1 MIGSMFMNPYSYS
14 LGARCGAEIIGT
26 MIALFLGDAAV
37 ANELLAKTKGNGYGW
52 GFLSMGFGFAF
63 GFATMMFDHV
73 SAYLNPAA
81 CLFQWV
87 VGNINGTEFLA
98 LAFSELAGAFLGAI
112 LLWLCYLPHFN
123 VVPEPPSVTEQDPF
137 FADPLLGAGANRT
150 FSPTDLAVGGYN
162 NDPLD
167 RHMRMNPGQA
177 IQGTMRDIGAVLGIV
192 HDDIKQRKEE
202 LLKVRWRT
210 CVLWGE
216 QGGVKPLGGT
226 PAPCSVVA
234 GQTLLLSHLQI
245 QNAPP
250 RSPPPHPWPLS
261 SPSKTPPPAPQSLGR
276 ASVVNKDDIRRKI
289 EVLDERS
296 RTLTE
301 HEVRAR
307 RAQDTLDTVIRG
319 GEQGI
324 RKSGDGFGGPVSRPS
339 TADEEGLDGVQLPK
353 TPAEVRYEALLVA
366 DQNIKLGIFCT
377 RPAIYAPH
385 WNFLCE
391 FMSTVT
397 LLVMANMIAARGSLL
412 YEPARG
418 LFGALFGF
426 ILGFFIFLI
435 VLVIGGPTGVA
446 INPARDLGPRI
457 AHWMLPIPGKGPSEF
472 LTYGWIPVIAPLC
485 GGAAAGGLFIL
496 IQKFTGETNVPPG
509 SVVCPNV

>member
-52 GFLSMGFGFAF
+52 GFLSMGFGLAF

-202 LLKVRWRT
+202 LLK
-210 CVLWGE
+210 
-216 QGGVKPLGGT
+216 
-226 PAPCSVVA
+226 
-234 GQTLLLSHLQI
+234 
-245 QNAPP
+245 
-250 RSPPPHPWPLS
+250 
-261 SPSKTPPPAPQSLGR
+261 SLGR

-301 HEVRAR
+301 HE
-307 RAQDTLDTVIRG
+307 
-319 GEQGI
+319 
-324 RKSGDGFGGPVSRPS
+324 
-339 TADEEGLDGVQLPK
+339 
-353 TPAEVRYEALLVA
+353 EALLVA

-391 FMSTVT
+391 FMATVT